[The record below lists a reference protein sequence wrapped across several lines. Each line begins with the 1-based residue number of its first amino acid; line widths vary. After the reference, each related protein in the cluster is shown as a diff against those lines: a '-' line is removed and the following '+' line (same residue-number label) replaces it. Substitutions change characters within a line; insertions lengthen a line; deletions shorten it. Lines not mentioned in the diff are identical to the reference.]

1 MIPFLPF
8 GLSFLVPQACPRNP
22 VFIWL
27 WYMPLGLDIHDFYSW
42 HGGFALQTPAS
53 AVEMPGSADVTG
65 LNVQFGA
72 LEFGSE
78 SSLSEFGSAAS
89 SENSN
94 QIPISLYSKSLRY
107 ITPHFPGFDWSKSF
121 VSKVNRAYEIIWW
134 RQTIHPIVVGL
145 CSHHQYLIRGFPFI
159 ILKSNPVPINS
170 YSQFPFPS
178 SPGNQ

>member
-1 MIPFLPF
+1 MTSVPDMAALPF
-8 GLSFLVPQACPRNP
+8 Q
-22 VFIWL
+22 I
-27 WYMPLGLDIHDFYSW
+27 
-42 HGGFALQTPAS
+42 PAS

-107 ITPHFPGFDWSKSF
+107 IIPLLWF
-121 VSKVNRAYEIIWW
+121 
-134 RQTIHPIVVGL
+134 
-145 CSHHQYLIRGFPFI
+145 
-159 ILKSNPVPINS
+159 
-170 YSQFPFPS
+170 
-178 SPGNQ
+178 